1 MVKTPTNAATTAA
14 PTAPTP
20 PARRKVDWE
29 AIEPHYRS
37 GIRSLKDIGAEF
49 GVSAPAIVKHAEK
62 SGWARDLT
70 AKIQARADAKVN
82 AAVVNG
88 EVNVKAKILEKAV
101 VEANADMQAGVR
113 LSQRSDIKRARN
125 VVNNLMGEL
134 EHQAGVENAIL
145 LAELGELM
153 RRPDDK
159 GQDKLND
166 LYQKIIS
173 LPGRAKTMK
182 DLGESMRVL
191 IGLERQAY
199 GLDAEAPP
207 EKDAFT
213 TMLHRITSGNTSAF
227 KPVADDPEM
236 DE

>member
-1 MVKTPTNAATTAA
+1 MAASK
-14 PTAPTP
+14 
-20 PARRKVDWE
+20 KVDYDRIEAGWRAGILSPRQLAAQYTEDTGGAVSHAAIINHFKRAGIERDLNAKIKAKAE
-29 AIEPHYRS
+29 AIVTKAMVTTKDTS
-37 GIRSLKDIGAEF
+37 GTSVTDRQIIDDGA
-49 GVSAPAIVKHAEK
+49 AQI
-62 SGWARDLT
+62 
-70 AKIQARADAKVN
+70 
-82 AAVVNG
+82 AAVRIG
-88 EVNVKAKILEKAV
+88 
-101 VEANADMQAGVR
+101 
-113 LSQRSDIKRARN
+113 QRSDIKRARN

>member
-1 MVKTPTNAATTAA
+1 MATSPKKGAKTQA
-14 PTAPTP
+14 PP
-20 PARRKVDWE
+20 PPVPPNRRKVDWE
-29 AIEPHYRS
+29 GLEPHYRA

-49 GVSAPAIVKHAEK
+49 GVSAPAIVKHADK
-62 SGWARDLT
+62 NGWARDLT

-88 EVNVKAKILEKAV
+88 EVNAKAKTLERDV
-101 VEANADMQAGVR
+101 VEANADMQASVR
-113 LSQRSDIKRARN
+113 LSQRQDIGRART
-125 VVNNLMGEL
+125 VVNNLLGEL
-134 EHQAGVENAIL
+134 EHQSGQDNANL

-153 RRPDDK
+153 RKPDDK

-191 IGLERQAY
+191 IGLERQAF
-199 GLDAEAPP
+199 GMADKNP
-207 EKDAFT
+207 
-213 TMLHRITSGNTSAF
+213 
-227 KPVADDPEM
+227 DDPADPQARIAVEFVRPRQRPE
-236 DE
+236 DVS